1 MKIRLKY
8 FLFLMIVVVSL
19 FRSDLLG
26 ARYSDQGMELVK
38 FMTLKNSY
46 CTTQIFHEY
55 NKYDEINKYLKFAFR
70 FYPRFI
76 EQQAGLRLKEEVFYG
91 QDRNLDIHVISD
103 QTLNSR
109 LIGRF
114 GILLPV
120 EGLYD
125 PSTRTIYIS
134 KDFDLKTIVHEYF
147 HFLRDISGIALAH
160 EREEELADQFADAI
174 VDTMGVEQI
183 LLGSRTCSN
192 R

>member
-8 FLFLMIVVVSL
+8 FLFLIIVAATL
-19 FRSDLLG
+19 FRSNLLG

-55 NKYDEINKYLKFAFR
+55 NKYDEINKYLKFAFLL
-70 FYPRFI
+70 YPRFLA
-76 EQQAGLRLKEEVFYG
+76 EREGLRLKEEAFYN
-91 QDRNLDIHVISD
+91 QERELDIHVISD

-109 LIGRF
+109 VIARF

-120 EGLYD
+120 DGLYD

-134 KDFDLKTIVHEYF
+134 KDFDLSTIVHEYF

-160 EREEELADQFADAI
+160 DREEELADQFADVV
-174 VDTMGVEQI
+174 VDAMGLEQA
-183 LLGSRTCSN
+183 LFAVNDCQR

>member
-8 FLFLMIVVVSL
+8 FLFLMIVAATL

-55 NKYDEINKYLKFAFR
+55 NKYDEINKYLKFAFLL
-70 FYPRFI
+70 YPRFI
-76 EQQAGLRLKEEVFYG
+76 KEHEGLRLKEEAFYS
-91 QDRNLDIHVISD
+91 RERELDIHVISD

-109 LIGRF
+109 LIARF

-134 KDFDLKTIVHEYF
+134 KDFDLATIVHEYF

-160 EREEELADQFADAI
+160 EREEELADQFADVV
-174 VDTMGVEQI
+174 VDAMGLEQA
-183 LLGSRTCSN
+183 LFAPDSSNSR
-192 R
+192 